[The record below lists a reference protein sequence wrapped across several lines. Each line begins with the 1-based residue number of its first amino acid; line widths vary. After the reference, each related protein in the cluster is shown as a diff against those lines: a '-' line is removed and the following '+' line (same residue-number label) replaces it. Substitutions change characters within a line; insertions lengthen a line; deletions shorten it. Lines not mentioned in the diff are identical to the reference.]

1 MDPDVLERVETT
13 GAQSNSDNQYY
24 APQPSSLGVRESP
37 LAPPRADT
45 DTPTT
50 MKTVRIGTSGS
61 RNRVR
66 LSDFDDFSR
75 DLLEDSISHYRA
87 SIFTKNAF
95 PERLEDRGEAT
106 SAFLKA
112 CQDRK
117 IKVELEE
124 DHLKIVCDQLRL
136 KDLTFTHFLRS

>member
-1 MDPDVLERVETT
+1 MDPDGLKRVETT
-13 GAQSNSDNQYY
+13 GVQSNSDKQYSTQTL
-24 APQPSSLGVRESP
+24 QPSSLGVRESP
-37 LAPPRADT
+37 LAPTRPDT
-45 DTPTT
+45 DIPTT
-50 MKTVRIGTSGS
+50 MKTVRIRTSGS

-75 DLLEDSISHYRA
+75 DLLEDSISNYRA

-112 CQDRK
+112 CRDRK

-124 DHLKIVCDQLRL
+124 DHLKIVCDQLR
-136 KDLTFTHFLRS
+136 S

>member
-1 MDPDVLERVETT
+1 MCK
-13 GAQSNSDNQYY
+13 
-24 APQPSSLGVRESP
+24 SP
-37 LAPPRADT
+37 PPRADA
-45 DTPTT
+45 DTTT
-50 MKTVRIGTSGS
+50 TIKSVHTGTSGS

-66 LSDFDDFSR
+66 LADFNDFSR
-75 DLLEDSISHYRA
+75 DLLEDAISYYRA

-117 IKVELEE
+117 VKVELEE
-124 DHLKIVCDQLRL
+124 DHLKIVRD
-136 KDLTFTHFLRS
+136 